1 MLLLPPSAA
10 TRMTFSNIYVF
21 KSHVQR
27 QKKKNIQQ
35 IAILLQDFIFGGM
48 WEIKLAIINLL

>member
-27 QKKKNIQQ
+27 QKKNIQQ